1 MEAET
6 KGPFENEA
14 ARAWLQQ
21 VTDASDDSVL
31 RSALEPVAATPED
44 APLGATEAYVAVAAA
59 EVVAAIAGEG
69 GWELPEPIRDWGEGL
84 MVDVGPL
91 IRLARDAVA
100 RVNSGS
106 SELKEQWESTND
118 TQWPQMM
125 FALERRLGTA

>member
-14 ARAWLQQ
+14 AQEWLQL

-31 RSALEPVAATPED
+31 RNALEPVAATPED
-44 APLGATEAYVAVAAA
+44 TPLGARQAYVAVAAA

-84 MVDVGPL
+84 MVDVGPM
-91 IRLARDAVA
+91 IRLARAAVA